1 MTLVGAI
8 VDTYNDSLLSAPD
21 GIEMSIKKWMPVA
34 LIAIIIILIDQIAKL
49 WVVNN
54 VVVGQ
59 TIPILES
66 LQPYLQITRTT
77 NTGFAFGLATGG
89 STIILILSSVVTL
102 VLLWMVSQTEE
113 AERLQLIAFSLV
125 IGGAVGN
132 IIDRIRLG
140 HVVDFVHVYI
150 PGLISNVSNF
160 ADHFVVI
167 GVGLLLLDGF
177 LQEHR
182 KSEDTDASSQDETV
196 TIVEE

>member
-8 VDTYNDSLLSAPD
+8 IDTYNDSLLSAPD
-21 GIEMSIKKWMPVA
+21 GIEMSIKKWIPVA
-34 LIAIIIILIDQIAKL
+34 LIAIIAIVIDQIAKL
-49 WVVNN
+49 WVVDN
-54 VVVGQ
+54 VLVNQ

-66 LQPYLQITRTT
+66 IQPYLQITRTT

-89 STIILILSSVVTL
+89 STIILVLSSVVTV

-113 AERLQLIAFSLV
+113 AERLQLIAFALV

-140 HVVDFVHVYI
+140 HVVDFVHVHI
-150 PGLISNVSNF
+150 PGIISNVSNF

-167 GVGLLLLDGF
+167 GVGLLILDGF
-177 LQEHR
+177 LQER
-182 KSEDTDASSQDETV
+182 RNSSQEELDSVDEQVVAT
-196 TIVEE
+196 ED